1 MGKNPMYTLFLL
13 RCRCKAVNFLAFS
26 FLLHY
31 VPGKVIN
38 LEQLHD
44 IVYEAG
50 NCFETC
56 NGIIKV
62 ANALGGPD
70 NISVCVSYL
79 RT

>member
-1 MGKNPMYTLFLL
+1 MLL
-13 RCRCKAVNFLAFS
+13 TDGA
-26 FLLHY
+26 H
-31 VPGKVIN
+31 KVIN